1 MKKNKLLRYLS
12 DKVPGKFMKKM
23 KITLLLCLLC
33 VLQLNAAQLLSAQA
47 KVTLDMQNVP
57 LENLFIELKKQTGSV
72 FVFGDS
78 EVDKHQLVSVIA
90 ENKELKDVLND
101 LLPQIELGY
110 KIMEDYVVVFKQS
123 VKDEP
128 QGIRLRGI
136 VTDKDKQPLPG
147 VTILI
152 KGSTTGV
159 ITNEKGEYEIIIPNI
174 KNIILSFSFIG
185 MKTLEVKYSGQKD
198 LNIVLENNVEEMDEV
213 VVNGYFTRKK
223 ESFTGV
229 SKTFSGEELRTI
241 STGNVLNTLSVLD
254 PSFTKITNNE
264 MGSDPNTIP
273 DFEIRGSSSLK
284 SEYEGNPNMPTFIM
298 DGFEVSAQKVFD
310 LDPSRIRFIT
320 ILKDAAA
327 TAIYGSRA
335 ANGVVVIE
343 TVVPKAGTLQ
353 LSYNGSVNFEVA
365 DLSDYDLMNAEE
377 KLEYEL
383 RSGLYKPSS
392 RPGWTDDNLNEYN
405 QKLKL
410 VKEGN
415 DVNWLAIPVK
425 ELGVG
430 HKHSITAE
438 GGNNIFRYAFDL
450 YYSNKAGVM
459 KGSKRDN
466 YGGGIRL
473 QYNLKKLKFTNY
485 TSFDHLK
492 SVNSPYGQFSSYLYY
507 NPYYNPYD
515 GNGNVKRILYEYEYY
530 DQGFTTKQ
538 MENELYNAVLPSKD
552 QQTGNSFLNNFAI
565 EYDIIPGLK
574 LKANLSL
581 SVDNGKTDI
590 YKSYEHTDFIGAEKK
605 GSYSQTN
612 SNTFSYDI
620 NAILS
625 YVKSFKKHLLNVGAV
640 YNLRETQYDMSGMY
654 VLGFPNANMDHVSM
668 GAGFQEGSKPSGSY
682 NVTRLIGIV
691 GNISYTYDDRFLLD
705 ASVRSDGSSL
715 YGSNKR
721 WGTFW
726 SVGIGYNIHNEEF
739 MKKQNVINLLKIR
752 ASIGTTGG
760 QNFDPYQS
768 MSMYSYNDSRI
779 SNISYSSYI
788 GAVLKAFGNKNLK
801 WQRVEKRNI
810 GLDFELLKS
819 RITGSFNL
827 YQDISKDVLVDV
839 SIAPSLGFDSYKDN
853 LGEVENSGIELSLKG
868 TLINDYEQNIKWDV
882 LFNLAHNKNKVTKI
896 NKALTAFNEQQDSK
910 VKNKPTIRYQE
921 GLSQNTIWVNESL
934 GIDPATGEEI
944 FLDKD
949 NNKVN
954 KWSAANYKPW
964 GSTDPKIYGT
974 IGTMFIW
981 KNWELNAYLYYKYG
995 GYLYNQT
1002 LVDKVEN
1009 VNPNE
1014 NGDKRILYDRWNKP
1028 GDIAKFKKVSDVSV
1042 TNPTSRFVEK
1052 ENYIQ
1057 LQSISLS
1064 YDFYGERLK
1073 KWGIQRLKLS
1083 AIGNDIFTSSTV
1095 KMERGTSY
1103 PYARTFSLA
1112 AQITF

>member
-1 MKKNKLLRYLS
+1 M
-12 DKVPGKFMKKM
+12 KM
-23 KITLLLCLLC
+23 KTVKLFAFFMLVF
-33 VLQLNAAQLLSAQA
+33 VLGVNARSYSQNQV
-47 KVTLDMQNVP
+47 VTL
-57 LENLFIELKKQTGSV
+57 NLHESSVRTLFKEIRKQTGV
-72 FVFGDS
+72 RFVFNERHVGELPVIDVQAKERRVS
-78 EVDKHQLVSVIA
+78 EVLEEVFEGSGLECRYEGGVIFVVPKQEMSTSEDVKSVT
-90 ENKELKDVLND
+90 
-101 LLPQIELGY
+101 
-110 KIMEDYVVVFKQS
+110 
-123 VKDEP
+123 VK
-128 QGIRLRGI
+128 GK
-136 VTDKDKQPLPG
+136 VTDKQGALPG
-147 VTILI
+147 VTVLL
-152 KGSTTGV
+152 KGTTVGV
-159 ITNEKGEYEIIIPNI
+159 VTDGNGEFQVEVPGNGEVV
-174 KNIILSFSFIG
+174 LVFSFVG
-185 MKTLEVKYSGQKD
+185 MKTQEVRYTGQEAVRVVMEED
-198 LNIVLENNVEEMDEV
+198 AQEMDEV

-254 PSFTKITNNE
+254 PSFTKIVNNE

-284 SEYEGNPNMPTFIM
+284 NEYSGNPNMPTFMM

-335 ANGVVVIE
+335 ANGVVIIE
-343 TVVPKAGTLQ
+343 TVVPKAGKLQ

-383 RSGLYKPSS
+383 RAGLYAPSS
-392 RPGWTDDNLNEYN
+392 RPGWTDDNLNAYN
-405 QKLKL
+405 QKLEL
-410 VKEGN
+410 VKMGN

-425 ELGVG
+425 EVGVG

-438 GGNNIFRYAFDL
+438 GGNEVFRYAFDL

-473 QYNLKKLKFTNY
+473 QYNLKNLKFTNY

-492 SVNSPYGQFSSYLYY
+492 SVNSPYGNFSSYLSY

-515 GNGNVKRILYEYEYY
+515 ENGNVKRVLYEYRYY
-530 DQGFTTKQ
+530 DLGYHTKQ

-552 QQTGNSFLNNFAI
+552 QTTGNSFLNNFAM
-565 EYDIIPGLK
+565 EYDIIQGLK

-581 SVDNGKTDI
+581 SVDNGKSDV
-590 YKSYEHTDFIGAEKK
+590 YKSFQHTDFVDKEQK
-605 GSYSQTN
+605 GSYDLKNT
-612 SNTFSYDI
+612 NTFSYDI
-620 NAILS
+620 NVILS
-625 YVKSFKKHLLNVGAV
+625 YFKTFNKHLLNAGFV

-654 VLGFPNANMDHVSM
+654 VLGFPNANMDHVSI
-668 GAGFQEGSKPSGSY
+668 GAGFQEGSRPSGSFD
-682 NVTRLIGIV
+682 VTRLVGFV
-691 GNISYTYDDRFLLD
+691 GNLSYTFDNRFLFD
-705 ASVRSDGSSL
+705 ASVRGDGSSL
-715 YGSNKR
+715 YGSHKR

-726 SVGIGYNIHNEEF
+726 SVGIGYNLHNEEF
-739 MKKQNVINLLKIR
+739 MKRQSVINLLKLR

-760 QNFDPYQS
+760 QNFNPYQS
-768 MSMYSYNDSRI
+768 MAMYSYNDSRLDG
-779 SNISYSSYI
+779 ISYSGYI
-788 GAVLKAFGNKNLK
+788 GAILKAFGNKNLR
-801 WQRVEKRNI
+801 WQKVEKRNI
-810 GLDFELLKS
+810 GLDFELFRS
-819 RITGSFNL
+819 RLTGSFNL

-839 SIAPSLGFDSYKDN
+839 SLAPSLGFSSYKEN
-853 LGEVENSGIELSLKG
+853 LGEVKNSGIELSLKG
-868 TLINDYEQNIKWDV
+868 TLVNDVKRGIKWDV
-882 LFNLAHNKNKVTKI
+882 LFNLAHNKNEVMKI
-896 NKALTAFNEQQDSK
+896 NQALTAFNDKQDAD
-910 VKNKPTIRYQE
+910 VKNKPMVRYQE

-944 FLDKD
+944 FLDRKG
-949 NNKVN
+949 NKVN
-954 KWSAANYKPW
+954 VWDARNYKPW
-964 GSTDPKIYGT
+964 GSTDPKVYGT
-974 IGTMFIW
+974 FGTMLVVG
-981 KNWELNAYLYYKYG
+981 NWEFNAHFYYKCG

-1014 NGDKRILYDRWNKP
+1014 NGDRRILYDRWSKP
-1028 GDIAKFKKVSDVSV
+1028 GDVAKFKKVSDVSV

-1052 ENYIQ
+1052 ENQLQ
-1057 LQSISLS
+1057 LQSLSLS
-1064 YDFYGERLK
+1064 YDFRGKHLQN
-1073 KWGIQRLKLS
+1073 WGIQRLKLS

-1095 KMERGTSY
+1095 CMERGTVY

-1112 AQITF
+1112 AQLTF